1 MNRTF
6 KLVSLLLL
14 LLFSFVFMSCKES
27 EPKEEN
33 EGNQEPPKVENVITH
48 ESYQVMEGTTLETT
62 VHVFKSSIEG
72 PTIFITGGTHGDEVA
87 GWKAAEKLITEEYY
101 KNYIGTVVVIPYL
114 NKLGCELEQ
123 RYPGVSNKGS
133 YNGETYSDLNRA
145 FPGKV
150 DGTLTERL
158 AYTICEEVKKYNP
171 KYVVDLHESR
181 GSYDPDETGRYKL
194 GNELL
199 YANGKSSIM
208 CEDILEIY
216 NRDFLSAG
224 DTRFNQEG
232 PGVAG
237 SFNEYYGQT
246 LKCYGFT
253 IETNRQLSVEKRVS
267 QQLTI
272 LEILFDY
279 AWNKE

>member
-1 MNRTF
+1 MSKVFR
-6 KLVSLLLL
+6 SLSFV
-14 LLFSFVFMSCKES
+14 LLFIIIFLTVGCKS
-27 EPKEEN
+27 DNDTDRDKENNKET
-33 EGNQEPPKVENVITH
+33 NVVTVDTYKI
-48 ESYQVMEGTTLETT
+48 MEGTTLETE
-62 VHVFKSSIEG
+62 VYVFTSSIEG

-87 GWKAAEKLITEEYY
+87 GWKAADKLITEEYY
-101 KNYIGTVVVIPYL
+101 KNFIGKVIVIPHL
-114 NKLGCELEQ
+114 NKLACELEQ
-123 RYPGVSNKGS
+123 RYPGVSSSGK

-145 FPGKV
+145 FPGRA
-150 DGTLTERL
+150 DGTLIERL
-158 AYTICEEVKKYNP
+158 AYAICEEVKKYNP

-199 YANGKSSIM
+199 YANGKSMIL
-208 CEDILEIY
+208 CEEIIDVF
-216 NRDFLSAG
+216 NNNFLSAG
-224 DTRFNQEG
+224 DTKWNQEG

-253 IETNRQLSVEKRVS
+253 IETSRQLSVEKRVS

-279 AWNKE
+279 AWNEE

>member
-1 MNRTF
+1 MKKII
-6 KLVSLLLL
+6 KLLSYTLLLVVVIT
-14 LLFSFVFMSCKES
+14 LFGCGN
-27 EPKEEN
+27 PNNDNGNGKEEP
-33 EGNQEPPKVENVITH
+33 QNVVTY
-48 ESYQVMEGTTLETT
+48 ESHKIMEGTTLETE
-62 VHVFKSSIEG
+62 VFVFTSTIEG

-87 GWKAAEKLITEEYY
+87 GWKAAEKLITKEYY
-101 KNYIGTVVVIPYL
+101 EKFIGTVIVIPYL
-114 NKLGCELEQ
+114 NKLACELEQ
-123 RYPGVSNKGS
+123 RYPGVSSKGS

-145 FPGKV
+145 FPGKE
-150 DGTLTERL
+150 DGTITEKL
-158 AYTICEEVKKYNP
+158 AYAICEEVKRYSP
-171 KYVVDLHESR
+171 QYVVDLHESR

-199 YANGKSSIM
+199 YANGKSSLM
-208 CEDILEIY
+208 CEDILEIF

-246 LKCYGFT
+246 LKLYGFT
-253 IETNRQLSVEKRVS
+253 IETNRKLSVEKRVS